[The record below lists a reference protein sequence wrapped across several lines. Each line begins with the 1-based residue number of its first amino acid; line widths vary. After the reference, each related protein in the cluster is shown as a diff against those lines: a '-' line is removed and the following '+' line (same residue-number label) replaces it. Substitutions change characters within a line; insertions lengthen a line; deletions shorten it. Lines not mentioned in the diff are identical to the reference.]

1 MLIITA
7 PGQGA
12 QTPGFLAPWLE
23 LPGVAERLG
32 AASEL
37 AGCDLIRFGTT
48 ASADEIKDTAVAQ
61 PLLVA
66 AAIVAAAALSDPA
79 LPGGVPAEA
88 PADAAAGH
96 SVGELAAGV
105 IGGVLTADDAMRLV
119 AVRGRAMA
127 AAAATEPTGMTAVLG
142 GDQEAVLATIARH
155 GLTPANVNGAGQIV
169 AAGTLAELEAFAA
182 DPPGGTRL
190 RPLQVAGAFHTRHM
204 APAVAALRDAAA
216 DVTVTDP
223 ALTLLSDADGAAVTT
238 GKEWLERIVAQVAA
252 PVRWDLC
259 MQTMA
264 DLGVTALIELPPA
277 GTLTGLARRTL
288 PGVTQLAIKTPEQLD
303 AARDLIAEH
312 LAEPDAHAH
321 DHLPEWRLI
330 VAPASGTFRS
340 PPVRRSRGE
349 RDRHGLRGRGQ
360 GAGRQRPVSRRHR
373 PGHRGHL
380 QHRGVDTERLR
391 GGRAP
396 ARHRLAR
403 RLRPQ
408 RRLRR
413 LLLRDGQRLRRDPGG
428 HRPARAGHRVGED
441 DRLGRPHGPVHLHHL
456 RRRGRRR
463 RGRAGRGRRA
473 AGHRPRRLGQR
484 RGHGGEDHHRRPQLV
499 PAAGGP
505 GGVPL
510 DHYDPAPDRGAG
522 LRAGRRRGE
531 RAVRVRPAPG
541 EPADHR
547 GHRAQA
553 RRTPRARGGRHRA
566 CGQHVVGLDPAGPV
580 PDGRARGGQIGITG
594 PAARV
599 RRGDVLRGAGDHGTL
614 AAPSPPLDTADPAP
628 GPQTFT
634 NT

>member
-32 AASEL
+32 TASEL
-37 AGCDLIRFGTT
+37 AGCDLVRFGTT
-48 ASADEIKDTAVAQ
+48 ASAEEIKDTAVAQ

-66 AAIVAAAALSDPA
+66 AAIVAASALSGSA
-79 LPGGVPAEA
+79 LPGSALAGGFPGEV

-105 IGGVLTADDAMRLV
+105 IAGVLTADDAMRLV

-127 AAAATEPTGMTAVLG
+127 AAAAAEPTGMTAVLG
-142 GDQEAVLATIARH
+142 GDQEAVLAAIARR

-182 DPPGGTRL
+182 DPPAGARL

-223 ALTLLSDADGAAVTT
+223 AMTLLSDADGAAVTT

-277 GTLTGLARRTL
+277 GTLTGLARRAL

-312 LAEPDAHAH
+312 LAEPDAHGH

-340 PPVRRSRGE
+340 PP
-349 RDRHGLRGRGQ
+349 GL
-360 GAGRQRPVSRRHR
+360 
-373 PGHRGHL
+373 
-380 QHRGVDTERLR
+380 
-391 GGRAP
+391 
-396 ARHRLAR
+396 
-403 RLRPQ
+403 
-408 RRLRR
+408 
-413 LLLRDGQRLRRDPGG
+413 
-428 HRPARAGHRVGED
+428 
-441 DRLGRPHGPVHLHHL
+441 
-456 RRRGRRR
+456 
-463 RGRAGRGRRA
+463 
-473 AGHRPRRLGQR
+473 
-484 RGHGGEDHHRRPQLV
+484 
-499 PAAGGP
+499 AGGDTMALTADL
-505 GGVPL
+505 GTVV
-510 DHYDPAPDRGAG
+510 ARGA
-522 LRAGRRRGE
+522 E
-531 RAVRVRPAPG
+531 RAVAAPWNLRPAEIIEWLVEDGDPVSEG
-541 EPADHR
+541 QPLVR
-547 GHRAQA
+547 VQQ
-553 RRTPRARGGRHRA
+553 PRE
-566 CGQHVVGLDPAGPV
+566 
-580 PDGRARGGQIGITG
+580 
-594 PAARV
+594 
-599 RRGDVLRGAGDHGTL
+599 GA
-614 AAPSPPLDTADPAP
+614 
-628 GPQTFT
+628 
-634 NT
+634 